1 MRPPLRPCPPHAQ
14 QEEAAEVSRALGSRP
29 TALPGKRA
37 TCTIVATSTPA
48 LCQCG
53 THFPCLLHA
62 RTGPKKATPAP
73 SDPVT
78 PAGPVMVAVTPEPPW
93 ESLQRVSP
101 AGPNLELPMAT
112 TPRRGHQGGSRAE
125 RRAPGLHT
133 WTPLHPPGQAS
144 PASAC
149 SGHRDLA
156 LDLTACSGH
165 RDLTAWAFLLGKR
178 PGFTAPVRCPSGD

>member
-125 RRAPGLHT
+125 RRETPGPGPAHLDPAAPARPSLLLHQRAQVT
-133 WTPLHPPGQAS
+133 GTSPCPQPG
-144 PASAC
+144 PFCLGSAQG
-149 SGHRDLA
+149 SLRPSAA
-156 LDLTACSGH
+156 LQETD
-165 RDLTAWAFLLGKR
+165 
-178 PGFTAPVRCPSGD
+178 